1 MVPVIIKISKKE
13 AFSSNDILLDFLR
26 GKGLCV
32 CVCVWGGVK
41 ILYDNILTHPWIS
54 AGNHK

>member
-26 GKGLCV
+26 GKGGG
-32 CVCVWGGVK
+32 GGVK